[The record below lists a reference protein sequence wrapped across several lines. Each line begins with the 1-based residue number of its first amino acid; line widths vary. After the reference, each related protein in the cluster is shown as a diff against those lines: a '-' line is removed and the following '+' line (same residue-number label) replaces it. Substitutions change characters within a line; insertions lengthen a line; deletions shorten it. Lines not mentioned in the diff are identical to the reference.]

1 MAVEENE
8 AASFEDLIKK
18 LEECA
23 GTLDKGGLPLEE
35 AIKLYEEGMTMA
47 ASAAKRLKTAELRI
61 EKIKSS
67 YKKEVTEDN

>member
-1 MAVEENE
+1 MAVEENKVS
-8 AASFEDLIKK
+8 SFEDLMKK

-35 AIKLYEEGMTMA
+35 ALKLYEEGMTMA